1 MPGEFPFTVLGV
13 DTAIRKTGY
22 AVLQVTAPGRYR
34 VVDCGLIRNRKD
46 LPHSECLRRLSGGI
60 REIVQTFHPDSASI
74 EVAFVHKNIRT
85 AMILSLARGAVI
97 ASLAEHAVPV
107 YEYSPKT
114 AKRAAVGRG
123 DASKEQVAAMM
134 AAICGIDISGVP
146 DDATDALALALCHA
160 NVSTRKELLSLT
172 GVRV

>member
-1 MPGEFPFTVLGV
+1 MEKAKPTVILGI

-22 AVLQVTAPGRYR
+22 AVLQVNGPGRYQIL
-34 VVDCGLIRNRKD
+34 DCGLIRNGKD
-46 LPHSECLRRLSGGI
+46 LKHSECLRRLSGGMK
-60 REIVQTFHPDSASI
+60 EIVNRFHPDTASI

-97 ASLAEHAVPV
+97 AALAEQNVPIF
-107 YEYSPKT
+107 EYSPKT

-123 DASKEQVAAMM
+123 DASKEQVALMM
-134 AAICGIDISGVP
+134 SSICRIDISGVP

-160 NVSTRKELLSLT
+160 NASAGKEVLSLT
-172 GVRV
+172 GTQV

>member
-1 MPGEFPFTVLGV
+1 
-13 DTAIRKTGY
+13 
-22 AVLQVTAPGRYR
+22 
-34 VVDCGLIRNRKD
+34 
-46 LPHSECLRRLSGGI
+46 
-60 REIVQTFHPDSASI
+60 
-74 EVAFVHKNIRT
+74 
-85 AMILSLARGAVI
+85 MILSLARGAVI
-97 ASLAEHAVPV
+97 ASLAEQSVPV
-107 YEYSPKT
+107 FEYSPKS

-123 DASKEQVAAMM
+123 DASKEQVASMM